1 MDFNIP
7 LEIKDKSAFPQLKKN
22 DRLTI
27 AYAVL
32 FGVGNQE
39 AFMRFNPHYIDASGK
54 QLNPAGKKAS
64 SQFWNYGK
72 VKDYR
77 EQYEKELAEF
87 LGRSNKTYCSDTTDA
102 EELTE
107 EEKKNL
113 KGKFA
118 NKVYR
123 ALGTA
128 EGLEELKTAADLGK
142 AAKIIKEEE
151 TQVEP
156 ARRYLPARC
165 YSECAYRLFVES
177 HIESGD
183 IISECDYCRT
193 RKFAE
198 EHGWRF
204 DPTKNLDLP
213 IKNNDNAI

>member
-1 MDFNIP
+1 MDFNLP
-7 LEIKDKSAFPQLKKN
+7 TEIKDKGAFQQLKKA
-22 DRLTI
+22 DRLI
-27 AYAVL
+27 VAYAVL

-39 AFMRFNPHYIDASGK
+39 AFRLYHPEYLTADGK
-54 QLNPAGKKAS
+54 LNDAGKKAS
-64 SQFWNYGK
+64 SMFWNYGK

-87 LGRSNKTYCSDTTDA
+87 LGKSNKTDKSDMTDA

-151 TQVEP
+151 VQVEAP
-156 ARRYLPARC
+156 RRYLPERC
-165 YSECAYRLFVES
+165 SACLYRSFVES
-177 HIESGD
+177 HVESG
-183 IISECDYCRT
+183 EVENACLRCRALS
-193 RKFAE
+193 FAKE
-198 EHGWRF
+198 RGF
-204 DPTKNLDLP
+204 VYDATGLLG
-213 IKNNDNAI
+213 